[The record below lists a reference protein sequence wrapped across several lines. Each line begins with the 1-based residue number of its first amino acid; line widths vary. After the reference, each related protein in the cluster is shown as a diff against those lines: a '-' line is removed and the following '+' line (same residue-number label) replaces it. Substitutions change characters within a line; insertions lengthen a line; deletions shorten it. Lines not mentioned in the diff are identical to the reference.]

1 MPPKGNGWIDIQNRT
16 FTNWVNLQLAK
27 PIVCGADEPRTIVA
41 LDEDLKDG
49 EVLLG
54 CLEGCIDEKY
64 PGKKKIAPKMKIM
77 QLENLSGAFKFM
89 ADHGVKLVNIGPADV
104 NDGHKKLI
112 LGMIW
117 SIIAKFQ
124 IVSHLGDGNGSAKEL
139 LLEWINS
146 KITSKEVTNFKADWH
161 DGVLLQE
168 LTNKI
173 GEDIYGAGTTLLPD
187 AAADDTARAAAAIN
201 TACDKLCVGKL
212 ISAEDLTGAVCD
224 EHSTMTYLS
233 LFRDAMNPKDR
244 PASMLD
250 ASGGDDEVA
259 PSEPVVEE
267 VAVVEEVVAPVSSKV
282 PPGER
287 AADWRVY
294 EGIDLGGRC
303 KIKVFYS
310 TTTHDALIR
319 KHTEALGT
327 LLEALQVHKRPD
339 FEPWVALDMD
349 MEKSFR
355 DQIFEK
361 AGTRKSPFLFIDD
374 EYVGG
379 YEQVKEMNDRGELQP
394 ILDY

>member
-319 KHTEALGT
+319 KSTEALGT

-349 MEKSFR
+349 MEKAFR